1 MFLWEDLD
9 KNPHAAEST
18 PTCYGVGLTASVQQ
32 VEDFQPHAYGLMPA
46 SAAEGGP
53 PALAALS
60 LAEDWLTSRSHP
72 GLDATPSPSRDPGHS
87 VPVSGVCNG
96 GASQANGSANGAA
109 GAGAK
114 PGVDV
119 RAEHA
124 AGFLARVRFRR
135 ALLRVRPA
143 PPHGIRVSCR
153 AICRQ

>member
-1 MFLWEDLD
+1 MRQD
-9 KNPHAAEST
+9 
-18 PTCYGVGLTASVQQ
+18 
-32 VEDFQPHAYGLMPA
+32 EDFQPHAYGLMPA

-72 GLDATPSPSRDPGHS
+72 GLDSTAGPSRDPGHS
-87 VPVSGVCNG
+87 VSGSGVCNG
-96 GASQANGSANGAA
+96 GASQANGLANGAV

-124 AGFLARVRFRR
+124 AAFLARVRFRR

-143 PPHGIRVSCR
+143 PPHGFRILCLV
-153 AICRQ
+153 ICRQ